1 MAPTPKLPAVLI
13 PEHLSKAP
21 TTWRLQLRRQ
31 CRTAAA
37 AATAVAAEDR
47 PPAWDADPVAGA
59 GSSASC
65 RAASTFGPP
74 KTRPSFTRSTN
85 LWWWTFAHT
94 STTRCGAPPAL
105 ARPIPSEL
113 RARGGS
119 GGSGGSGSAG
129 FGSTKSG
136 GQNAES
142 TTRAERRLLL
152 VLHPWPRSCQF
163 LSFGSGLDMFD
174 LQAILR
180 ASSQP
185 VCVCCVSLSV
195 SVSPHPQPHK
205 DTEMISLMRDV
216 TLSGHTHTH
225 THIYFVYIHVNP
237 KDNVTM
243 KPCGRDLREYP
254 SRAPASADVGILL
267 ISGSPCKLV

>member
-1 MAPTPKLPAVLI
+1 MGVGVTRRHELRWNIYCDNHGMHVGQTWVCSCSQISL
-13 PEHLSKAP
+13 LCGSKGTGGQP
-21 TTWRLQLRRQ
+21 RIFKG
-31 CRTAAA
+31 
-37 AATAVAAEDR
+37 
-47 PPAWDADPVAGA
+47 PPRFGDQSRVAG
-59 GSSASC
+59 
-65 RAASTFGPP
+65 R
-74 KTRPSFTRSTN
+74 
-85 LWWWTFAHT
+85 WWWTFAHT

-105 ARPIPSEL
+105 ARPIPLEL

-152 VLHPWPRSCQF
+152 VLHPWPSCQF

-185 VCVCCVSLSV
+185 VCVCLCLSV
-195 SVSPHPQPHK
+195 CLPTPTTTQRHRN
-205 DTEMISLMRDV
+205 DF
-216 TLSGHTHTH
+216 TH
-225 THIYFVYIHVNP
+225 V
-237 KDNVTM
+237 
-243 KPCGRDLREYP
+243 
-254 SRAPASADVGILL
+254 
-267 ISGSPCKLV
+267 